1 MHNASAT
8 KILNLSKKS
17 KSGTFKEEDDEEF
30 KTDPDMEP
38 TNPDSKKKD
47 PNVLSSSD

>member
-8 KILNLSKKS
+8 KILNLSK